1 MAESIELPAE
11 SVAQAATK
19 TAQSGKSSL
28 AVMFWVDGIFLL
40 SPVALLGSYQGDKGQ
55 LAFGLGFWIL
65 VCGLITLRIWR
76 RVKGAR
82 AAETAAK
89 TNAALTWRLNGRQIV
104 ALDQRNIPQID
115 LSFKISRTLRDI
127 LLAVPE
133 ARVIQR

>member
-11 SVAQAATK
+11 SVAQAAAK

-28 AVMFWVDGIFLL
+28 AAMFWVDGIFLF
-40 SPVALLGSYQGDKGQ
+40 SPLALFGSYRGDKTG
-55 LAFGLGFWIL
+55 LASGLGFWIL

-89 TNAALTWRLNGRQIV
+89 TNAALTWRLNGRQVV
-104 ALDQRNIPQID
+104 AINERNIPEVE
-115 LSFKISRTLRDI
+115 LSFKISRTMRDI